1 MSQPE
6 KGLNSVTDELGR
18 DMEVAELLGHLSP
31 AVEDPN
37 YWMRFK
43 MRVLRAASPEL
54 ARRRLMGD
62 VTMADV
68 LTSWARAV
76 VPTAVLAAMAAGL
89 VLVMHTHAAPAAA
102 PARVE
107 ELLVAGMESEAIP
120 TTLSRTESATQV
132 AFAAERF

>member
-1 MSQPE
+1 MRQRA
-6 KGLNSVTDELGR
+6 KGLNGATDELGR
-18 DMEVAELLGHLSP
+18 DMEVAGLLDRLSP

-43 MRVLRAASPEL
+43 AHVLRAASPEL
-54 ARRRLMGD
+54 ARRRMMAD

-68 LTSWARAV
+68 LTSWARAL
-76 VPTAVLAAMAAGL
+76 VPTAMLAAAAAGFL
-89 VLVMHTHAAPAAA
+89 MLRTHTAPASV

-107 ELLVAGMESEAIP
+107 ELLVAGIEGEAIP
-120 TTLSRTESATQV
+120 TTLSRTEAETQV